1 MRRKQEFDN
10 KMGRRIKTA
19 REKASYTQE
28 KLAELMDV
36 SVQYL
41 AKLEAGRVGISL
53 PNFTKLCKVL
63 GVSAD
68 YLLWGEREEN
78 DMSTIV
84 DCIRYLPEK
93 QYKLL
98 ENIIRSYMEAVQIS
112 GDTEKKV

>member
-1 MRRKQEFDN
+1 MRRKQELD
-10 KMGRRIKTA
+10 KHMGLRIKDV
-19 REKASYTQE
+19 REKSGYTQE

-53 PNFTKLCKVL
+53 PNFTTLCRVL

-68 YLLWGEREEN
+68 YLLWGERCEN
-78 DMSTIV
+78 DVSTIV
-84 DCIRYLPEK
+84 NSLRYLPEK

-98 ENIIRSYMEAVQIS
+98 ENIIRNYIQAIQLP
-112 GDTEKKV
+112 K